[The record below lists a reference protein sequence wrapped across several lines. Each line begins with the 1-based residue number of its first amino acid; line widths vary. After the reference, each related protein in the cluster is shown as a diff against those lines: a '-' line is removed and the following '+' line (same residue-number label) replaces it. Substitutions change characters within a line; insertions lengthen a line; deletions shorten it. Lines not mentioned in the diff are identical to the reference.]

1 MIYFQEKRIFPLEE
15 PFHIF
20 RHKIQL
26 AEKNISFHKKGHF
39 YNILT
44 YYFPVT
50 KCLKSYTSSLR
61 NVKFIS
67 A

>member
-15 PFHIF
+15 PVHIF
-20 RHKIQL
+20 GHKNQL
-26 AEKNISFHKKGHF
+26 AEKNSSFHKKGHF

-50 KCLKSYTSSLR
+50 KCLKSCTSALR
-61 NVKFIS
+61 NVKFIG